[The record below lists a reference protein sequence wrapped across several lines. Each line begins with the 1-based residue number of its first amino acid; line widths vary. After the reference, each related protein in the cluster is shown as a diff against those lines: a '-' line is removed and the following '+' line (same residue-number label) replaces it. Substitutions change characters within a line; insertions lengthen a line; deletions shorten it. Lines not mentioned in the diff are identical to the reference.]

1 MRRFSSFLV
10 LLFLIALLLILPS
23 CGGGSPKA
31 NVVAAITVPLDTI
44 SLNKGDVFT
53 LSPTATD
60 KNGTSVLADFTY
72 TSDNPS
78 LVNVST
84 TGAVCAGTWN
94 TNFIVCTKTQSSGTA
109 HVTISASGVSTS
121 VTVYVHETVD
131 RVVVDPITA
140 DCVSSTATL
149 QLSAT
154 AYSLDPNACT
164 RLGEGAPPCAIPASS
179 LGNFVWSADNGLVVT
194 FDNNTNIGLATAA
207 TPGVTKVHASVS
219 ANTSPGVNFTT
230 CPLVSLS
237 LATTNGGTAPF
248 SLAKGG
254 TQALVATAVDS
265 KNTTLTNIP
274 VSWVS
279 SQSFAL
285 SVAAT
290 TTTPQT
296 ATVTANNPG
305 TASFLA
311 TCTAP
316 SCNIGLNPIYSNL
329 MVGSLAGTSN
339 DTLYVASRD
348 SLQLIPIDLA
358 NNNSIGT
365 AITLGQKPNSLVM
378 SRDGNFGAMGSDSAS
393 AMSLTT
399 SSNTVTNLNVA
410 GTMLGYSP
418 DSSLLAFQA
427 PTLNGVE
434 LLGSSNL
441 TLSAELP
448 YTGTNVRVGFAPD
461 SHSVFMTQ
469 GNNVMAY
476 WNPSTQPQSVTL
488 SANANDV
495 AFMATGHAGYLAGGA
510 PSQVTA
516 RATCDPTAQVDSKP
530 AANPQFV
537 RAIPDGSGMLVL
549 DPPNILVLSPV
560 SGDNSCPSNVS
571 STENSYTTGVANP
584 TQFLLTPD
592 SSKAFITDGSKTIY
606 IFNLSSHTTTPVT
619 LSGVNATFEADI
631 TLDSAF
637 AYIGA
642 DDGKVHKIDLT
653 AGSDVGQIDPGL
665 KQTDNTTRALPHFV
679 GLRHKK

>member
-1 MRRFSSFLV
+1 MRRFSFLIV
-10 LLFLIALLLILPS
+10 LLLPIFSLIFPA

-31 NVVAAITVPLDTI
+31 NIVASIAVPLDTI

-53 LSPTATD
+53 LSPTAAD
-60 KNGTSVLADFTY
+60 KNGTSVLAQY
-72 TSDNPS
+72 TFSSDNPS

-84 TGAVCAGTWN
+84 NGAVCAGTWD

-131 RVVVDPITA
+131 RVVVNPITA

-164 RLGEGAPPCAIPASS
+164 RLGEGAPPCAIPANS
-179 LGNFVWSADNGLVVT
+179 LGNFVWSADNATVVT

-207 TPGVTKVHASVS
+207 TPGLTKIHASVS
-219 ANTSPGVNFTT
+219 ANTSPGVSFTT
-230 CPLVSLS
+230 CPIVSLS
-237 LATTNGGTAPF
+237 IATTNGGTAPF

-254 TQALVATAVDS
+254 TQALSATAVDS
-265 KNTTLTNIP
+265 KGTNLTNIP
-274 VSWVS
+274 VSWIS

-285 SVAAT
+285 SIAAT

-311 TCTAP
+311 SCTSPTC
-316 SCNIGLNPIYSNL
+316 NLGLNPIYSNL

-348 SLQLIPIDLA
+348 SLQLIPVDLA

-393 AMSLTT
+393 AMSLNT
-399 SSNTVTNLNVA
+399 SSNTVTNLNIA

-427 PTLNGVE
+427 PSLAGVE
-434 LLGSSNL
+434 LLGPSNL
-441 TLSAELP
+441 SLAAELP
-448 YTGTNVRVGFAPD
+448 YTGSTMRVGFAPD
-461 SHSVFMTQ
+461 SHNVILTQ
-469 GNNVMAY
+469 GNNKMAF
-476 WNPSTQPQSVTL
+476 WDQATQPQTVTL
-488 SANANDV
+488 NGTANDV
-495 AFMATGHAGYLAGGA
+495 AFMATGHAAYLAGGA
-510 PSQVTA
+510 PAQVTA
-516 RATCDPTAQVDSKP
+516 RATCDPFSQVDSKP

-537 RAIPDGSGMLVL
+537 RAIPDGSGILVL

-560 SGDNSCPSNVS
+560 TGDNSCPSNVS
-571 STENSYTTGVANP
+571 STENSYTLGVANP
-584 TQFLLTPD
+584 TQLLVTPD
-592 SSKAFITDGSKTIY
+592 STKAFITDGSKTVY

-619 LSGVNATFEADI
+619 LTGVNATFEADI

-637 AYIGA
+637 AYIGT

-665 KQTDNTTRALPHFV
+665 KQTDNSTRALPHFV
-679 GLRHKK
+679 GLKHKK